1 MAMCL
6 RETIVYTGTAETQ
19 VQLIGKA
26 GTKYQTLIIQRN
38 EMNKGDKS
46 KVNEDG
52 TLESHFYIDAKEMQE
67 KLNAT
72 SKSLCLAKWQQ
83 VSLHL
88 TTGHTNSC
96 YHPPLHKIPVDALKD
111 NPAALHNTPTK
122 IAARKQ
128 MLNGEFPSECSYCWN
143 IEKDGNLSDR
153 AYRSGE
159 PWAAEHYNDIVGGE
173 VSEVTP
179 SYVEVNFNSNCNL
192 ACSYCSP
199 QFSTA
204 WAKEIKEHGAY
215 PTTNPHNAP
224 EHFEGDRKPILH
236 REYNPYVEAF
246 WKWWPELYPSL
257 KHFRM
262 TGGEPLM
269 DKNTY
274 KVFDYVL
281 ENPKPDLHLNVTSN
295 FSVEPKL
302 FDKYLDYTKRICADD
317 NVEHFMQYVSV
328 DTHGVQAEYLRHG
341 LDFDLLLSNVYRFL
355 SEVPSRNSVTFI
367 ITMNMLS
374 IPNLQTLLDEIL
386 LLRKKFSTTYQRVWF
401 DTPLLR
407 QPEWMTLQMAPH
419 SLRVKL
425 ESVKVW
431 MQENLEKANEPFQG
445 FKDYEV
451 QRIQRDIDWMQN
463 NPLERNDEIRRKTDF
478 YKFFDAHD
486 WRRKTEFLT
495 AFPELR
501 SFWLQCQQ
509 ESNK

>member
-1 MAMCL
+1 M
-6 RETIVYTGTAETQ
+6 TDSH
-19 VQLIGKA
+19 
-26 GTKYQTLIIQRN
+26 
-38 EMNKGDKS
+38 NKGDKS

-96 YHPPLHKIPVDALKD
+96 YHPPLHKIPTDLLEENA
-111 NPAALHNTPTK
+111 AALHNTPVK

-159 PWAAEHYNDIVGGE
+159 PWAAEHFDEIVKGVDE
-173 VSEVTP
+173 SNVTP

-192 ACSYCSP
+192 KCSYCSP
-199 QFSTA
+199 QFSTS
-204 WAKEIKEHGAY
+204 WMKEIKAQGAY
-215 PTTNPHNAP
+215 PTATPHNAL
-224 EHFEGDRKPILH
+224 EHFKGDRQPILH
-236 REYNPYVEAF
+236 SAYNPYVEAF
-246 WKWWPELYPSL
+246 WNWWPDLYPHL

-295 FSVEPKL
+295 FSVEPVL
-302 FDKYLDYTKRICADD
+302 FDNYIDYTKRICEGE

-328 DTHGVQAEYLRHG
+328 DTYGKQAEYIRHG
-341 LDFDLLLSNVYRFL
+341 LDFDLMLSNVYRFL
-355 SEVPSRNSVTFI
+355 EEVPSRNSVTFI

-374 IPNLQTLLDEIL
+374 IPNLHMLLNEIL
-386 LLRKKFSTTYQRVWF
+386 TLRDAFSTTYQRVWF

-407 QPEWMTLQMAPH
+407 QPAWQSLEVAPQSLRDELHNVHEWMQQY
-419 SLRVKL
+419 
-425 ESVKVW
+425 
-431 MQENLEKANEPFQG
+431 QETEATRFKG
-445 FKDYEV
+445 FKDYEI
-451 QRIQRDIDWMQN
+451 QRIQRDMDWMDYSN
-463 NPLERNDEIRRKTDF
+463 LSREELCNRKADF
-478 YKFFDAHD
+478 YRFFNEHD
-486 WRRKTEFLT
+486 KRRDTNFLQ
-495 AFPELR
+495 AFPELEA
-501 SFWLQCQQ
+501 FWNQCRL
-509 ESNK
+509 EAEK

>member
-1 MAMCL
+1 MD
-6 RETIVYTGTAETQ
+6 
-19 VQLIGKA
+19 
-26 GTKYQTLIIQRN
+26 
-38 EMNKGDKS
+38 NKGDKS

-52 TLESHFYIDAKEMQE
+52 TLQSHFYIDAKEMQE

-111 NPAALHNTPTK
+111 NPSALHNTPTK
-122 IAARKQ
+122 IAAREQ
-128 MLNGEFPSECSYCWN
+128 MINGEFPSECSYCWN

-159 PWAAEHYNDIVGGE
+159 PWAAEHFDENINNLTTP
-173 VSEVTP
+173 TP

-199 QFSTA
+199 QFSTS
-204 WAKEIKEHGAY
+204 WAKEIKKEGAY
-215 PTTNPHNAP
+215 PTTVPHNAP

-246 WKWWPELYPSL
+246 WKWWPDLYPSL

-302 FDKYLDYTKRICADD
+302 FDKYMDYSKRLCDPDA
-317 NVEHFMQYVSV
+317 NNLEHFMQYVSV
-328 DTHGVQAEYLRHG
+328 DTYGDQAEYIRHG
-341 LDFDLLLSNVYRFL
+341 LDFDRLLANVYRYL
-355 SEVPSRNSVTFI
+355 DEVPYKNSVTFI

-374 IPNLQTLLDEIL
+374 IPNLHMLLNEIL
-386 LLRKKFSTTYQRVWF
+386 TLRDVYSDTYQRVWF

-407 QPEWMTLQMAPH
+407 QPAWQSIELAPKSLQNELEA
-419 SLRVKL
+419 VKL
-425 ESVKVW
+425 W
-431 MQENLEKANEPFQG
+431 MEDHVEVASNPFHG
-445 FKDYEV
+445 FKDYEI
-451 QRIQRDIDWMQN
+451 QRIERDIDWMKNSNLSRQ
-463 NPLERNDEIRRKTDF
+463 EISARKADF
-478 YKFFDAHD
+478 YKFFNEHD
-486 WRRKTEFLT
+486 KRRDTNFVT
-495 AFPELR
+495 AFPELK
-501 SFWLQCQQ
+501 SFWEQCKW
-509 ESNK
+509 EAKGND